1 MVIITILI
9 LAGILGLVI
18 AFITKPFLSP
28 VEVTSPDTLQSSDLV
43 KAEYKLLLN
52 RIREL
57 EQELTEGKISGEDYQ
72 EHRDQLNDQAA
83 ECLKQLDELAA
94 QDN

>member
-18 AFITKPFLSP
+18 AYITKPLVNPNEDISLNP
-28 VEVTSPDTLQSSDLV
+28 NQSSDLLQ
-43 KAEYKLLLN
+43 AEYKLLLN

-57 EQELTEGKISGEDYQ
+57 EQDLTEGKISREDYQ
-72 EHRDQLNDQAA
+72 DHREKLNDQAA
-83 ECLKQLDELAA
+83 DCLQQLDELSV
-94 QDN
+94 QGK